1 MIYGTSQL
9 FLKLLNKDMEEL
21 VRELSFQLLEKS
33 IEELAYRVF

>member
-9 FLKLLNKDMEEL
+9 FLKLLNKDMVEL

>member
-33 IEELAYRVF
+33 IEELAHRVF